1 MKHDLQLTAVSSP
14 LMVLKAYEFE
24 QIGVISQ
31 REIAQIT
38 PLQQKCR
45 PANEIP
51 LGFVTGYS
59 VTDRLPESSDTR
71 YD

>member
-1 MKHDLQLTAVSSP
+1 MKHDLQLTAVSS
-14 LMVLKAYEFE
+14 LRMALKTYEFE
-24 QIGVISQ
+24 QIGVISH

-38 PLQQKCR
+38 PFQQKCR

-59 VTDRLPESSDTR
+59 MTDRLHESLRHSV
-71 YD
+71 